1 MNLNNKLLINLK
13 NPHDEIMA
21 KIKPIKNDNVIA
33 SPRLI
38 PKKAP
43 NNAAELPVGIV
54 GSDVGLN
61 LDNKPNSNKKISE
74 PNKKLHAA
82 YSKSP
87 ILGAFVK

>member
-13 NPHDEIMA
+13 NPKDEIMA
-21 KIKPIKNDNVIA
+21 KIKPRKNDHTIA
-33 SPRLI
+33 SLRLI
-38 PKKAP
+38 PIKAP
-43 NNAAELPVGIV
+43 NNAAGLPVGIV
-54 GSDVGLN
+54 GSDIGLN
-61 LDNKPNSNKKISE
+61 LNNKPDINKKISE